1 MNITV
6 IGTGYVGLVAVT
18 CLADAGNNCIGV
30 DIDEEKIKKLRK
42 GEVPFYEPGLEE
54 IIHAN
59 LREERLSFTTDI
71 EKAIKEAYVIF
82 IAVGT
87 PESEDG
93 SADLQHVIAVAEKI
107 GRHANGDKI
116 VVLKSTVPV
125 GTNRRV
131 HDAIC
136 SLTSHHI
143 SVVNNPE
150 FLKEGSAIDD
160 FQKPD
165 RVIIGCADE
174 KTARVVSEIYAP
186 FVRTGK
192 PVLIMD
198 PASAEMTKYAANT
211 MLATRISLMN
221 ELSQLC
227 ERVGA
232 NIEMVRRGIGTDSRI
247 GSSFLF
253 AGIGFGGSC
262 FPKDINALRKTGDEY
277 GLDLRLTRA
286 VEEVNARQKQVMFEK
301 IHAHYNGKLTGLN
314 FAVWGLAFKPRTD
327 DMREAPAIITINQL
341 LAAGARITAFD
352 PAAME
357 TAHKI
362 FGSKIELRERAFD
375 VLPGADALLIM
386 TEWNEFRFPAFE
398 RLKAALKKP
407 VIFDGRNLY
416 DGTHMAEMGFTY
428 YSIGRKACQ
437 PGK

>member
-30 DIDEEKIKKLRK
+30 DIDEEKIKKLRR

-54 IIHAN
+54 IMHAN
-59 LREERLSFTTDI
+59 LREERLSFTTDM
-71 EKAIKEAYVIF
+71 EKAIKEAGVIF

-87 PESEDG
+87 PENDDG
-93 SADLQHVIAVAEKI
+93 SADLQHVLAVAETI
-107 GRHANGDKI
+107 GRNANGEKV

-131 HDAIC
+131 REAI
-136 SLTSHHI
+136 SALTPHHI

-165 RVIIGCADE
+165 RVVIGCEDE
-174 KTARVVSEIYAP
+174 KATKVMLEIYSP

-192 PVLIMD
+192 PILIMD

-232 NIEMVRRGIGTDSRI
+232 DIEMVRRGIGTDSRI

-262 FPKDINALRKTGDEY
+262 FPKDISALRKTGEEY
-277 GLDLRLTRA
+277 GLDLKLTRA
-286 VEEVNARQKQVMFEK
+286 VEDVNARQKQMMFEK
-301 IHAHYNGKLTGLN
+301 ISAHYNGKLKGLA

-341 LAAGARITAFD
+341 LGAGAAISAFD

-357 TAHKI
+357 TAHRI
-362 FGSKIELRERAFD
+362 FGSKIKLCEKAFD
-375 VLPGADALLIM
+375 TLAGANALLIM
-386 TEWNEFRFPAFE
+386 TEWNEFRIPALE
-398 RLKAALKKP
+398 RVKATLVKP

-416 DGTHMAEMGFTY
+416 DGQHMAEMGFTY
-428 YSIGRKACQ
+428 YSIGRKTYRPAQ
-437 PGK
+437 